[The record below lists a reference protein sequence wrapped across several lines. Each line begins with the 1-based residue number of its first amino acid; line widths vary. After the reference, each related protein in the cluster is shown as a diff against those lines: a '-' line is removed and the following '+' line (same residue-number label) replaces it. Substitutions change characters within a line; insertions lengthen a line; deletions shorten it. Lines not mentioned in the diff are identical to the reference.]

1 MLGKRLRDI
10 REQNKLSQNELAEKI
25 GKSQETISSWENG
38 RTSPKMKDLSKLCQ
52 LYDCTYQYL
61 TGIKQTD
68 PSDITMEDILY
79 KITMFNEDELLKLQ
93 HQIEFLLRQ
102 KQELRKM
109 EAEKQRLLN
118 ELNRL
123 EEQKKSIM
131 LTPGGGH
138 LRE

>member
-1 MLGKRLRDI
+1 MLGKRLRDL
-10 REQNKLSQNELAEKI
+10 REEHGYSQLDLAKKLNKSQN
-25 GKSQETISSWENG
+25 TISSWETG
-38 RTSPKMKDLSKLCQ
+38 RTMPKMKELNSLCH

-123 EEQKKSIM
+123 EEQKKFIM
-131 LTPGGGH
+131 QTPRDGR